1 MRKVSLT
8 VAQRAWTRFKRIKK
22 NIMDK
27 KDPKK
32 YCSVRMS
39 LDLFTRITALAG
51 KEQRSFTGQVLFL
64 LEKALAAK

>member
-1 MRKVSLT
+1 
-8 VAQRAWTRFKRIKK
+8 
-22 NIMDK
+22 MDK

-39 LDLFTRITALAG
+39 LDLFNRITALAG